1 VAEPPMDEL
10 LEQTISHYRITS
22 LLGAGG
28 MGMVYRAHDARLD
41 RDLALK
47 ILPCN
52 LMADE
57 NARARLIAEARTASS
72 LNHPHIAQVYDVG
85 EDRGHMFFAM
95 ELVEGK
101 PLREL
106 IQRGGLPHA
115 TVCQF
120 GSQIANALAFAHERG
135 VVHRDLKSA
144 NVMITPERRVKVLDF
159 GLAKRLK
166 DAQADDKR
174 DPDLTASGM
183 ILGTPNYLPPEV
195 LLGGSADARSDIW
208 ALGVMLYEMAS
219 GRLPFDGASMAELAT
234 AIVNESPNP
243 LSARVPTGL
252 QMVIAR
258 CLSKD
263 PGSRYRSASEIEA
276 ALEALDPSVVRT
288 RASGGGSRRV
298 WTMAAGAGAV
308 AVGIAFA
315 VTLALRTGDI
325 RKGIGGAVGGGAAD
339 RPRIESLAVLP
350 LANLS
355 GDPTQEYFADG
366 MTEELITN
374 LAPIRSLKVISR
386 TSVMPFKHS
395 TKSLKEIAAALDVD
409 GIVEGS
415 VLRAGDRVRITAQLI
430 EAAKDRHLWAKS
442 YERDVKD
449 VLGLQS
455 EVARDIASEIQL
467 RLSPQE
473 AARMTQRRT
482 VNPEAYELYLRGRYE
497 WSKVSPAAMLK
508 AIEYYEKALALD
520 PTDAR
525 YSSGLADAYLLQ
537 TQVLGTVPQ
546 KEGMAKVKEYARRA
560 LAADE
565 SSAEAH
571 ASIAV
576 ALFFGDWDW
585 SGAEKN
591 ARQAIQLN
599 TGYSTAHLVYS
610 VILAASGRVN
620 EAIEQDHLAMDLDP
634 LSLIVNWNAAAT
646 LFYARRYE
654 DAIAQCKRASE
665 LDPSS
670 HLGPSTLAH
679 VYEQTGNYQGVM
691 DILDKLPAAMTG
703 GKGVVS
709 KLKHAYATAGPTG
722 YWRAMLELE
731 SGPAGSK
738 FKDRIRL
745 GMVYTRLGE
754 RERALAALEHAF
766 AVHAGDM
773 VFINIEP
780 CFDPLHGEPR
790 FQSLVRRVGLTPGA

>member
-1 VAEPPMDEL
+1 MDDL
-10 LEQTISHYRITS
+10 LEQTISHYRIVS

-28 MGMVYRAHDARLD
+28 MGMVYRAHDSRLG
-41 RDLALK
+41 RDVALK
-47 ILPCN
+47 ILPCDM
-52 LMADE
+52 MADE
-57 NARARLIAEARTASS
+57 NARARLIGEARTASS
-72 LNHPHIAQVYDVG
+72 LNHPHIAHVYDVG

-101 PLREL
+101 PLREV
-106 IQRGGLPHA
+106 IQRGGLPLA
-115 TVCQF
+115 TVCQY
-120 GSQIANALAFAHERG
+120 GAQIASALAFAHEQG

-144 NVMITPERRVKVLDF
+144 NVMVTPERRVKVLDF

-166 DAQADDKR
+166 DAREDDTR
-174 DPDLTASGM
+174 DPGLTASGM

-219 GRLPFDGASMAELAT
+219 GRLPFDGASMAELAG

-276 ALEALDPSVVRT
+276 ALEALDPSVVWQP
-288 RASGGGSRRV
+288 SGSGSRRV
-298 WTMAAGAGAV
+298 WVMAAGAV
-308 AVGIAFA
+308 AVALA
-315 VTLALRTGDI
+315 VTLALHTGDI
-325 RKGIGGAVGGGAAD
+325 RKRIGGAIGGAVAD
-339 RPRIESLAVLP
+339 RPRIASLAVLP

-442 YERDVKD
+442 YEREVKD

-467 RLSPQE
+467 RLSPLE

-482 VNPEAYELYLRGRYE
+482 VNPQAYELYLRGRYE
-497 WSKVSPAAMLK
+497 WSKVNPAAVQK
-508 AIEYYEKALALD
+508 GIEYYQKALELD
-520 PTDAR
+520 PGDAR

-537 TQVLGTVPQ
+537 TQVLGTLPQ

-560 LAADE
+560 LAADD

-571 ASIAV
+571 TSIAV
-576 ALFFGDWDW
+576 ALFFGDWDLA
-585 SGAEKN
+585 GAERN
-591 ARQAIQLN
+591 VRQAIQLN
-599 TGYSTAHLVYS
+599 TGYPTAHLVYS
-610 VILAASGRVN
+610 VILTATGRVN
-620 EAIEQDHLAMDLDP
+620 EAIEHDRLAMDLDP
-634 LSLIVNWNAAAT
+634 LSLIVNWHAAAT

-670 HLGPSTLAH
+670 HLPPGSLAH
-679 VYEQTGNYQGVM
+679 IYEQIGNYKDVL
-691 DILDKLPAAMTG
+691 DVLDKLPPEMTG
-703 GKGVVS
+703 GNAVAS
-709 KLKHAYATAGPTG
+709 KLKQAYATAGSIG
-722 YWRAMLELE
+722 YWRAMLEIE
-731 SGPAGSK
+731 SGPGGSK

-745 GMVYTRLGE
+745 AVVYAKLGE
-754 RERALAALEHAF
+754 REKALAALEHAF

-780 CFDPLHGEPR
+780 CFDSLHGEPR
-790 FQSLVRRVGLTPGA
+790 FQSLVRRVGLTPRA

>member
-1 VAEPPMDEL
+1 MDDL
-10 LEQTISHYRITS
+10 LEQTISHYRIMS

-28 MGMVYRAHDARLD
+28 MGMVYRAHDSRLG
-41 RDLALK
+41 RDVALK
-47 ILPCN
+47 ILPCGM
-52 LMADE
+52 MADE
-57 NARARLIAEARTASS
+57 NARARLIGEARTASS
-72 LNHPHIAQVYDVG
+72 LNHPHIAHVYDVG

-101 PLREL
+101 PLREV
-106 IQRGGLPHA
+106 IERGGLPLG
-115 TVCQF
+115 TVCQY
-120 GSQIANALAFAHERG
+120 GAQIASALAFAHEQG

-166 DAQADDKR
+166 DTREDDTR
-174 DPDLTASGM
+174 DPGLTASGM

-219 GRLPFDGASMAELAT
+219 GRLPFDGASMAELAG

-276 ALEALDPSVVRT
+276 ALEALDPSVVR
-288 RASGGGSRRV
+288 RPSGSGSRRV
-298 WTMAAGAGAV
+298 WVMAAGAV
-308 AVGIAFA
+308 AVALA

-325 RKGIGGAVGGGAAD
+325 RKRIGGAIGGAVAD
-339 RPRIESLAVLP
+339 RPRIASLAVLP

-415 VLRAGDRVRITAQLI
+415 VLRAGDKVRITAQLI

-442 YERDVKD
+442 YEREVKD

-482 VNPEAYELYLRGRYE
+482 VNPAAYELYLRGRYE
-497 WSKVSPAAMLK
+497 WSKVSPAGVQK
-508 AIEYYEKALALD
+508 GIEYYQKALALD
-520 PTDAR
+520 PSDAR

-537 TQVLGTVPQ
+537 TQVLGTMPQ

-560 LAADE
+560 LAADD

-571 ASIAV
+571 TSIAV

-585 SGAEKN
+585 SGAERN
-591 ARQAIQLN
+591 IRQAIQLN

-654 DAIAQCKRASE
+654 DAIAQCKRAIE

-670 HLGPSTLAH
+670 HLPRASMAH
-679 VYEQTGNYQGVM
+679 IYEQTGNIKGT
-691 DILDKLPAAMTG
+691 LDLFETLPPGMTG
-703 GKGVVS
+703 GNRVVS
-709 KLKHAYATAGPTG
+709 KVKHAYAAAGPNG
-722 YWRAMLELE
+722 YWRAMLEIE
-731 SGPAGSK
+731 SGPGGSK
-738 FKDRIRL
+738 FKDQIRL
-745 GMVYTRLGE
+745 AVVYTKLGE
-754 RERALAALEHAF
+754 REKALAALEHAF

-780 CFDPLHGEPR
+780 CFDPLRGEPR